1 MKKIFIICF
10 LLCSYYNVN
19 AQRDTSNVKTKQ
31 PLSERMFFGGD
42 LGLLFG
48 TTTLID
54 VSPIVGF
61 KITESISLG
70 GGPILQYY
78 SFKTTAGTF
87 ETTTYGG
94 RGLGRYY
101 FSEQFFAHVEFQ
113 HLSLESFDQFTNKIR
128 RVGVPVGLVGGGY
141 LQEIGGNAYINI
153 QVLFDVINDI
163 NAPYASPILRGGII
177 INPF

>member
-1 MKKIFIICF
+1 MKKIIIICF
-10 LLCSYYNVN
+10 LICTYSYSW
-19 AQRDTSNVKTKQ
+19 AQQDSTKTNTK
-31 PLSERMFFGGD
+31 PPITDRLFFGGD

-54 VSPIVGF
+54 VSPIVGI
-61 KITESISLG
+61 KVTENISLG
-70 GGPILQYY
+70 GGPIFQYY
-78 SFKTTAGTF
+78 SFRTTSGTF

-101 FSEQFFAHVEFQ
+101 FSQQFFAHIEYQ
-113 HLSLESFDQFTNKIR
+113 QLSLESIDRFTNQIR
-128 RVGVPVGLVGGGY
+128 RVGVPVGLIGGGY
-141 LQEIGGNAYINI
+141 LQEIGGNTYINL